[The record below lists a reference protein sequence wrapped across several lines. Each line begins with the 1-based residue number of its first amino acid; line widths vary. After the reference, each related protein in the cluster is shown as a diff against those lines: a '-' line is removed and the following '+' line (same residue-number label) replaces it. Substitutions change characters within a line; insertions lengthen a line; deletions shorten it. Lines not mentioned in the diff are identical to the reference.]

1 VSTHDP
7 ADAADPADPADPS
20 EVQPLPRRYP
30 STIGGALYLVAL
42 LGVGVGMVL
51 VVLADWRLGV
61 RWVGGSLLFAA
72 DCRLLVPR
80 QHAGMLAVRHRLAD
94 AITVGVV
101 GAALLALAGSIPDQP
116 L

>member
-1 VSTHDP
+1 VSTDDP
-7 ADAADPADPADPS
+7 AA
-20 EVQPLPRRYP
+20 EVQPPPRRYP

-42 LGVGVGMVL
+42 LGVGVGMIIVM
-51 VVLADWRLGV
+51 LAEWRLGI

-72 DCRLLVPR
+72 GCRLLVPR

-94 AITVGVV
+94 TTLLGVV
-101 GAALLALAGSIPDQP
+101 GGVLIVLAGSIPNQP